1 MKRAILAALL
11 TASCA
16 SAPRQARPLMA
27 LPVCLMDTG
36 ASWLP
41 DPCRYE
47 VRPGEW
53 LRVSTLM
60 PEGPGDPAKAK
71 RRPWWAVLLGLLL
84 I

>member
-16 SAPRQARPLMA
+16 SAPVRVDLMA
-27 LPVCLMDTG
+27 LPVCSMDTG

-53 LRVSTLM
+53 LRVSTPM
-60 PEGPGDPAKAK
+60 PEGPGEPAKAK